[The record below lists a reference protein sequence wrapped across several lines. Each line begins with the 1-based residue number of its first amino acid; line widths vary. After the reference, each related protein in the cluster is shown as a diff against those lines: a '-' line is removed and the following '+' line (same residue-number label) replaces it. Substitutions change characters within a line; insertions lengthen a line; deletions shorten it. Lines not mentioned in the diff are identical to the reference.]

1 MVLSYNEYIQVS
13 EHSEEIEQSRYEK
26 LEDKIDQLARAFYRN
41 SVTVGAAPEEGGTGR
56 PMTDEEIN

>member
-41 SVTVGAAPEEGGTGR
+41 SVTVGAAPEKGGQADR
-56 PMTDEEIN
+56 WQMKR